1 MSDLVEKK
9 SPEVLAAEIRALTAS
24 MLANIIEIGRRMC
37 QAKEILPHGQFGEW
51 VKTKTG
57 YSQSTANN
65 FMKLFQEY
73 GAPQESLFGAEVNSQ
88 TFGNLPYSKALALLA
103 VPAEEREDFVRDN
116 HVEEMSTRELQQA
129 IKERDELRRQL
140 DEEREAAE
148 GAGLKIADLEEKL
161 EASSRE
167 TARQKRIAEQ
177 TKEELEA
184 LKAAPVEVAV
194 QAADPEEVQRAVEE
208 ALRKA
213 GEAHKAE
220 LDAVAQK
227 AKKANEER
235 EKLQKRLEK
244 VLQDTK
250 TATESASDGAA
261 QLEVERLKKEL
272 AMADPVVAEFRG
284 LFGQASE
291 LVAKLLG
298 LAARAPEEKKEN
310 LRAALAALGKQMG
323 GGCS

>member
-51 VKTKTG
+51 VKNETG

-103 VPAEEREDFVRDN
+103 VPAEEREDFARNN

-184 LKAAPVEVAV
+184 LKAAPVEVAI

-220 LDAVAQK
+220 LDAVAK
-227 AKKANEER
+227 EAKKANEER
-235 EKLQKRLEK
+235 EELQKRLKEA
-244 VLQDTK
+244 LQK
-250 TATESASDGAA
+250 AKEASASANDGAA

-291 LVAKLLG
+291 LVAKLLE

>member
-1 MSDLVEKK
+1 MSELVEKK

-65 FMKLFQEY
+65 FMRLFQEY
-73 GAPQESLFGAEVNSQ
+73 GATQESLFGAEVNSQ

-129 IKERDELRRQL
+129 IKERDELRQQL

-167 TARQKRIAEQ
+167 TARQKQIVEQ
-177 TKEELEA
+177 IKEELEA
-184 LKAAPVEVAV
+184 LKAAPVEVAI

-220 LDAVAQK
+220 LDAVAQE

-235 EKLQKRLEK
+235 EKLQKRLKK
-244 VLQDTK
+244 VLQDAK

-298 LAARAPEEKKEN
+298 LAARAPENKKEN

>member
-1 MSDLVEKK
+1 MSELVEKK

-103 VPAEEREDFVRDN
+103 VPAEEREEFAREN
-116 HVEEMSTRELQQA
+116 HVEDMSTRELKQA

-140 DEEREAAE
+140 NEERAAAE
-148 GAGLKIADLEEKL
+148 GASLRISDLEEKL
-161 EASSRE
+161 EASGQE
-167 TARQKRIAEQ
+167 AARQKQAAEQ
-177 TKEELEA
+177 AKEELEA
-184 LKAAPVEVAV
+184 LKNAPVEVAI

-208 ALRKA
+208 ALQHAR
-213 GEAHKAE
+213 EAHKEELEAVTAE
-220 LDAVAQK
+220 

-235 EKLQKRLEK
+235 DKLQERLK
-244 VLQDTK
+244 KALQK
-250 TATESASDGAA
+250 AYASTASTDDGAA
-261 QLEVERLKKEL
+261 QREVERLKKEL
-272 AMADPVVAEFRG
+272 ALADPVVAEFKG
-284 LFGQASE
+284 LFEQASG
-291 LVAKLLG
+291 LVAKLLD
-298 LAARAPEEKKEN
+298 LVDSAPEDKRGNLKK
-310 LRAALAALGKQMG
+310 ALVALGRQLEVQK
-323 GGCS
+323 S

>member
-1 MSDLVEKK
+1 MSELVEKK

-140 DEEREAAE
+140 DEERAAAE
-148 GAGLKIADLEEKL
+148 GASLRISELEEKL
-161 EASSRE
+161 DASGKEA
-167 TARQKRIAEQ
+167 ARQKTEAEKA
-177 TKEELEA
+177 KEKLEA
-184 LKAAPVEVAV
+184 LMNAPVEVAI

-213 GEAHKAE
+213 KEEHKAE
-220 LDAVAQK
+220 LDAMAEK
-227 AKKANEER
+227 AKKADAER
-235 EKLQKRLEK
+235 DRLKKKLAKIQSEAA
-244 VLQDTK
+244 
-250 TATESASDGAA
+250 TADGGEARR
-261 QLEVERLKKEL
+261 EVERLKKEL
-272 AMADPVVAEFRG
+272 AMADPVVAEFKG
-284 LFGQASE
+284 LFEQASG

-298 LAARAPEEKKEN
+298 LVACAPEDKQKN
-310 LRAALAALGKQMG
+310 LRDALDALGRQLEVQG
-323 GGCS
+323 

>member
-1 MSDLVEKK
+1 MSELVEKK

-103 VPAEEREDFVRDN
+103 VPAEEREDFARNN

-167 TARQKRIAEQ
+167 TARQKQIVEQ

-184 LKAAPVEVAV
+184 LKAAPVEVAI

-220 LDAVAQK
+220 LDAVAQE

-235 EKLQKRLEK
+235 EKLQKRLKK
-244 VLQDTK
+244 VLQDAK

-298 LAARAPEEKKEN
+298 LAARAPENKKEN
-310 LRAALAALGKQMG
+310 LRAALAALGKQIG

>member
-1 MSDLVEKK
+1 MSELVEKK

-103 VPAEEREDFVRDN
+103 VPAEEREEFAREH
-116 HVEEMSTRELQQA
+116 HVEDMSTRELQQA

-140 DEEREAAE
+140 DEERAAAE
-148 GAGLKIADLEEKL
+148 GASLRISELEEKL
-161 EASSRE
+161 DASGKEA
-167 TARQKRIAEQ
+167 ARQKTEAEKA
-177 TKEELEA
+177 KEKLEA
-184 LKAAPVEVAV
+184 LMNAPVEVAI
-194 QAADPEEVQRAVEE
+194 QAADPKEVQMAVEE

-213 GEAHKAE
+213 KEEHQAE
-220 LDAVAQK
+220 LDAMAQK
-227 AKKANEER
+227 AKRADAER
-235 EKLQKRLEK
+235 DRLKKELEK
-244 VLQDTK
+244 IQSAAA
-250 TATESASDGAA
+250 TADGGEARR
-261 QLEVERLKKEL
+261 EVERLKKEL
-272 AMADPVVAEFRG
+272 AMADPVVAEFKG
-284 LFGQASE
+284 LFEQASG

-298 LAARAPEEKKEN
+298 LVDCAPEDKRKN
-310 LRAALAALGKQMG
+310 LRDAMAALGRQLEVQG
-323 GGCS
+323 

>member
-1 MSDLVEKK
+1 MSELVEKK

-65 FMKLFQEY
+65 FMRLFQEY
-73 GAPQESLFGAEVNSQ
+73 GATQESLFGAEVNSQ

-167 TARQKRIAEQ
+167 TARQKQIVEQ

-184 LKAAPVEVAV
+184 LKAAPVEVAI

-220 LDAVAQK
+220 LDAVAQE

-235 EKLQKRLEK
+235 EKLQKRLK
-244 VLQDTK
+244 KALQK
-250 TATESASDGAA
+250 AKEATASANDGAA

-323 GGCS
+323 GGQA

>member
-1 MSDLVEKK
+1 MNELVEKK

-140 DEEREAAE
+140 DEERAAAE
-148 GAGLKIADLEEKL
+148 GASLRISELEEKL
-161 EASSRE
+161 DASGKEA
-167 TARQKRIAEQ
+167 ARQKTEAEKA
-177 TKEELEA
+177 KEKLEA
-184 LKAAPVEVAV
+184 LMNAPVEVAI

-213 GEAHKAE
+213 KEEHKAE
-220 LDAVAQK
+220 LDAMAEK
-227 AKKANEER
+227 AKKADAER
-235 EKLQKRLEK
+235 DRLKKKLAKIQSEAA
-244 VLQDTK
+244 
-250 TATESASDGAA
+250 TADGGEARR
-261 QLEVERLKKEL
+261 EVERLRKAL
-272 AMADPVVAEFRG
+272 AMADPVVAEFKG
-284 LFGQASE
+284 LFEQASG

-298 LAARAPEEKKEN
+298 LVDCAPEDKKKN
-310 LRAALAALGKQMG
+310 LRDAMAALGRQLEVQG
-323 GGCS
+323 

>member
-1 MSDLVEKK
+1 MNELVEKK

-103 VPAEEREDFVRDN
+103 VPAEEREEFAREN
-116 HVEEMSTRELQQA
+116 HVEDMSTRELKQA
-129 IKERDELRRQL
+129 IKERDELRKQL
-140 DEEREAAE
+140 EEERAAAE
-148 GAGLKIADLEEKL
+148 GASLRISELEEKL
-161 EASSRE
+161 DASGKEA
-167 TARQKRIAEQ
+167 ARQKTEAEKA
-177 TKEELEA
+177 KEKLEA
-184 LKAAPVEVAV
+184 LMNAPVEVAI
-194 QAADPEEVQRAVEE
+194 QAADPEEVQMAVEE

-213 GEAHKAE
+213 KEEHQAE
-220 LDAVAQK
+220 LDAMAQK
-227 AKKANEER
+227 AKRADAER
-235 EKLQKRLEK
+235 DRLKKELAK
-244 VLQDTK
+244 IQSAAA
-250 TATESASDGAA
+250 TADGGETRR
-261 QLEVERLKKEL
+261 EVERLKKEL
-272 AMADPVVAEFRG
+272 AMADPVVAEFKG
-284 LFGQASE
+284 LFEQASG

-298 LAARAPEEKKEN
+298 LVACAPEDKRKN
-310 LRAALAALGKQMG
+310 LRDAMAALGRQLEVQG
-323 GGCS
+323 

>member
-1 MSDLVEKK
+1 MSELVEKK

-73 GAPQESLFGAEVNSQ
+73 GAPQECLFGAEVNSQ

-167 TARQKRIAEQ
+167 TARQKQIVEQ

-184 LKAAPVEVAV
+184 LKAAPVEVAI

-208 ALRKA
+208 ALRKV

-220 LDAVAQK
+220 LDAVAK
-227 AKKANEER
+227 EAKKANEER
-235 EKLQKRLEK
+235 EELQKRLK
-244 VLQDTK
+244 KALQK
-250 TATESASDGAA
+250 AKEATSSANDGAA

-291 LVAKLLG
+291 LVAKLLE
-298 LAARAPEEKKEN
+298 LAARAPEEKKQN
-310 LRAALAALGKQMG
+310 LRAALAALGKQM
-323 GGCS
+323 SK

>member
-1 MSDLVEKK
+1 MNELVEKK

-140 DEEREAAE
+140 DEERAAAE
-148 GAGLKIADLEEKL
+148 GASLRISELEEKL
-161 EASSRE
+161 DASGKEA
-167 TARQKRIAEQ
+167 ARQKTEAEKA
-177 TKEELEA
+177 KEKLEA
-184 LKAAPVEVAV
+184 LMNAPVEVAI

-213 GEAHKAE
+213 KEEHKAE
-220 LDAVAQK
+220 LDAMAEK
-227 AKKANEER
+227 AKKADAER
-235 EKLQKRLEK
+235 DRLKKKLAKIQSEAA
-244 VLQDTK
+244 
-250 TATESASDGAA
+250 TADGGEARR
-261 QLEVERLKKEL
+261 EVERLKKEL
-272 AMADPVVAEFRG
+272 AMADPVVAEFKG
-284 LFGQASE
+284 LFEQASG

-298 LAARAPEEKKEN
+298 LVDCAPEDKRKN
-310 LRAALAALGKQMG
+310 LRDAMAALGRQLEVQG
-323 GGCS
+323 

>member
-1 MSDLVEKK
+1 MSELVEKK
-9 SPEVLAAEIRALTAS
+9 NPEVLAAEIRALTAS

-73 GAPQESLFGAEVNSQ
+73 GAPQESLFGAEVKSQ

-103 VPAEEREDFVRDN
+103 VPAEEREEFAREN
-116 HVEEMSTRELQQA
+116 HVEDMSTRELKQA

-140 DEEREAAE
+140 DEERAAAE

-184 LKAAPVEVAV
+184 LKNAPVEVAV

-208 ALRKA
+208 AIRQA

-220 LDAVAQK
+220 LDALAQK
-227 AKKANEER
+227 AKKAEEER
-235 EKLQKRLEK
+235 EKLQKRLK
-244 VLQDTK
+244 KALQKAED
-250 TATESASDGAA
+250 ATESSDDGAA
-261 QLEVERLKKEL
+261 QREVERLKKEL
-272 AMADPVVAEFRG
+272 AMADPVVAEFKG
-284 LFGQASE
+284 LFEQASG

-298 LAARAPEEKKEN
+298 LADRAPEDKRKN
-310 LRAALAALGKQMG
+310 LRDAMAALGRQLEVQG
-323 GGCS
+323 

>member
-1 MSDLVEKK
+1 MSELVEKK

-65 FMKLFQEY
+65 FMRLFQEY
-73 GAPQESLFGAEVNSQ
+73 GATQESLFGAEVNSQ

-220 LDAVAQK
+220 LDAVAQE

-235 EKLQKRLEK
+235 EKLQKRLK
-244 VLQDTK
+244 KALQDAK

-272 AMADPVVAEFRG
+272 AMADPVVAEFKG
-284 LFGQASE
+284 LFEQASG

-298 LAARAPEEKKEN
+298 LADRAPEDKKQN

-323 GGCS
+323 GGQA